1 MKNAELNRTGLFFI
15 LIRIMGNN
23 KAEAAV
29 TSRSRQ
35 NYVQINYRIIILQTD
50 SQDCTVHLH
59 TIESFIYP
67 TDAQLDCS
75 KNVKIYMRGAPT
87 CFSFSHP
94 SSGSYYMC
102 FAKVISINIQ
112 LKYVNYRIRS
122 V

>member
-1 MKNAELNRTGLFFI
+1 MGFNSAFKG

-23 KAEAAV
+23 KPEAAV

-35 NYVQINYRIIILQTD
+35 NYIQINYRIIILQTD
-50 SQDCTVHLH
+50 SQDCTMHLH
-59 TIESFIYP
+59 TIEYFIYP

-94 SSGSYYMC
+94 SSGNYYMC
-102 FAKVISINIQ
+102 FAKVHHHRLYSPGWA
-112 LKYVNYRIRS
+112 LAS